1 MSQSE
6 LSQIIFSEKRRP
18 KWAEFKEEW
27 VKRERESIKKR
38 CNSLCDTDNTEV
50 M

>member
-1 MSQSE
+1 MPQLK
-6 LSQIIFSEKRRP
+6 LSQAVFSEKRRP
-18 KWAEFKEEW
+18 KWAEFKREW

-38 CNSLCDTDNTEV
+38 YNSLCDTDNTEV